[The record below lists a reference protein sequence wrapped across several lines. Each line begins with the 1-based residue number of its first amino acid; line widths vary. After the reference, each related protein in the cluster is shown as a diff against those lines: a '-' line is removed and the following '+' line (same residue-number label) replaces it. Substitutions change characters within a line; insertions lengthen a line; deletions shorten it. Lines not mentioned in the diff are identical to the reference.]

1 MRPVDANCLS
11 INMSTPTLQALV
23 YNIRHEANSIISV
36 EFRPATPDIS
46 FPAFEAGSHIDL
58 HLGNG
63 LTRSYSLVNAV
74 TDHQRYVVG
83 VLNDQKSRGGSRYVH
98 EQLRVGTTLA
108 ISAPRNNFRLV
119 ETAEHNVLLAG
130 GIGVTPIVCMLQ
142 RLAVLGKQVNFI
154 YCARSRQEAA
164 FLAGIE
170 SFASEKIRLHLHFND
185 EQGHSPDLKLM
196 LAGHFSDTH
205 LYCCGPT
212 RMLDAF
218 EETCQAMGYVNA
230 HVERFSAAH
239 AAAPSTLE
247 GYEVELRKSGKTV
260 QVPAG
265 SSLLDALLNAGMT
278 PNHSCRDG
286 LCGACETKILSGE
299 AEHHDS
305 ILTKEEQAAN
315 KSMMICVSRCRR
327 GPLVLDM

>member
-1 MRPVDANCLS
+1 MRPVDANRLS

-23 YNIRHEANSIISV
+23 YSIRHEANSIISV
-36 EFRPATPDIS
+36 EFRPATSDVS

-63 LTRSYSLVNAV
+63 LTRSYSLVNPV
-74 TDHQRYVVG
+74 TDQQRYVVG
-83 VLNDQKSRGGSRYVH
+83 VFNDQKGRGGSRYVH
-98 EQLRVGTTLA
+98 EQLREGTTLA
-108 ISAPRNNFRLV
+108 ISAPRNNFRLD
-119 ETAEHNVLLAG
+119 ETAEHSVLLAG
-130 GIGVTPIVCMLQ
+130 GIGVTPIFCMLQ
-142 RLAVLGKQVNFI
+142 RLATLGKQVDFI
-154 YCARSRQEAA
+154 YCARSRQDAA

-170 SFASEKIRLHLHFND
+170 AFSSEKIRLHLHFND
-185 EQGHSPDLKLM
+185 EQGHSPNLKFL
-196 LAGHFSDTH
+196 LAGHAPETNF
-205 LYCCGPT
+205 YCCGPT

-218 EETCQAMGYVNA
+218 AATCQAMGYVNA
-230 HVERFSAAH
+230 HLERFAAAH
-239 AAAPSTLE
+239 AAAPSTLD

-265 SSLLDALLNAGMT
+265 SSLLDALLNAGMA

-305 ILTKEEQAAN
+305 ILTKQEQAAN
-315 KSMMICVSRCRR
+315 KSMMICVSRCLR